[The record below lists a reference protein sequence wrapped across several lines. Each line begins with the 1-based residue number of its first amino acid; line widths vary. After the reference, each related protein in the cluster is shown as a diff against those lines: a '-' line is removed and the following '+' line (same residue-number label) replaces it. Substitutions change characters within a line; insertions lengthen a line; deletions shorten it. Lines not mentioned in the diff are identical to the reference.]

1 MILPGGQERAKPR
14 PKISVVIPN
23 WNGWTH
29 LEGCLGTLQAQSYR
43 NFEIIVVDNGSADES
58 VAQVRAHFPEIRLVC
73 LAENR
78 GFAAGCNAGIAVAQ
92 GDFVALLNN
101 DTLAD
106 PEWLAALSQATQAYT
121 EYAMW
126 ACRVVLADQPE
137 VLDSA
142 GDGLSV
148 SGAPFKRGH
157 LEPADAYD
165 MGQEVFGPS
174 GSAALYRK
182 TLLDTLGG
190 LDADFFLIHEDVD
203 LAWRAHLSGA
213 RCWYVPD
220 AIVQH
225 KVNATMGYLSWTY
238 VFYGHRNLEYL
249 FIKNVPASLLLRCLP
264 AHILFNL
271 LAWGHFMLRGYGL
284 TFLQAKGAAVWNLRL
299 LWRKRRLVQAQR
311 QITPDH
317 LLGLMQQR
325 WIGAKLRVVKD
336 DWLRKKQKK
345 QKKYTQTAG

>member
-1 MILPGGQERAKPR
+1 MPTSPI
-14 PKISVVIPN
+14 ISVVIPN

-29 LEGCLGTLQAQSYR
+29 LQGCLAALQAQTYR
-43 NFEIIVVDNGSADES
+43 DFEIIVVDNGSVDES
-58 VAQVRAHFPEIRLVC
+58 VVHVQAHFPEVRLVC

-78 GFAAGCNAGIAVAQ
+78 GFAEGCNAGIAVAQ
-92 GDFVALLNN
+92 GDFIALLNN

-106 PEWLAALSQATQAYT
+106 PEWLAALIQASQVHP

-126 ACRVVLADQPE
+126 ACRVVLADQPQ

-148 SGAPFKRGH
+148 SAAPFKRGH
-157 LEPADAYD
+157 LEPAADYSV
-165 MGQEVFGPS
+165 GQEVFGPS
-174 GSAALYRK
+174 GSAGLYRK

-203 LAWRAHLSGA
+203 LAWRARLTGA

-220 AIVQH
+220 AIVEH
-225 KVNATMGYLSWTY
+225 KVNATLGYLSWTY
-238 VFYGHRNLEYL
+238 VFYGHRNLEYV
-249 FIKNVPASLLLRCLP
+249 FVKNMPVSLLLRCLP

-271 LAWGHFMLRGYGL
+271 LAWGHFILHGYGL
-284 TFLQAKGAAVWNLRL
+284 TFLQAKAAAVWNLRV
-299 LWRKRRLVQAQR
+299 LWRKRRSVQAQR
-311 QITPDH
+311 QITSAH

-325 WIGAKLRVVKD
+325 WIGAKLRAATY
-336 DWLRKKQKK
+336 DWLRKKHKK
-345 QKKYTQTAG
+345 CTKTAG